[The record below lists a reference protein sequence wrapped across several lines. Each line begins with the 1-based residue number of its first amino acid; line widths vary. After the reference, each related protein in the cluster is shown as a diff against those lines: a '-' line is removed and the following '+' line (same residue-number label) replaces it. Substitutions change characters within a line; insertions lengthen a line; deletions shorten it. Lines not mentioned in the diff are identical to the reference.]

1 MVKLCGVAILLVLLL
16 FMPEVKQMAPEGNDC
31 TCSKIKASGK
41 LMYKPHNDIPNDPIF
56 TPTKDGLYRVSV
68 YAMNIAPA
76 PHFGSG
82 GLVYL
87 SWHDDVRVE
96 QSWMMTGS
104 PSVLGKFASNA
115 PDGSTLAIQC
125 KAGTPISISVTGTQT
140 VVSVYYSVEELD

>member
-1 MVKLCGVAILLVLLL
+1 
-16 FMPEVKQMAPEGNDC
+16 
-31 TCSKIKASGK
+31 
-41 LMYKPHNDIPNDPIF
+41 MYKPHNDIPNDPIF

-96 QSWMMTGS
+96 QSAQS
-104 PSVLGKFASNA
+104 
-115 PDGSTLAIQC
+115 
-125 KAGTPISISVTGTQT
+125 QT
-140 VVSVYYSVEELD
+140 NDALKSALEGRTY